1 VITARGRARRAAGA
15 LCAVLLVATGLAF
28 SGSVAPGHDAG
39 AAVRPIP
46 EQFTG
51 SVADFYRV
59 PTPLRR
65 EPRGTLIRIQEIGTS
80 AGATTVRVMYH
91 SRDAQNRDRAV
102 TGVIT
107 YPTTAPP
114 KGGWPVVAWAHG
126 TTGLSSA
133 CAPSR
138 GGAPA
143 PAFGLTAVRVATDY
157 IGLGPVGERHPY
169 LSGVS
174 EAHSVVDAVR
184 AARRLPGANASTR
197 WVAVGHSQGG
207 HAALFTNE
215 LGARYARG
223 LRLRGTV
230 AIAPAAVLGR
240 TFGAADQIVP
250 RMVGIMALYG
260 WAADYPQVDPHDYV
274 GADVQAR
281 ESVID
286 TGCLDDIVEAFVTIP
301 AETFYRADPLTTEPA
316 RSVVLANDPGHV
328 AVKSPLMVVYGTADT
343 FVVPA
348 RVHALVDTLCAAG
361 QATELVEV
369 PGADHGTVPGLASAT
384 IAQWLTARFANNKPP
399 PNSCAAPSA
408 ATAR

>member
-1 VITARGRARRAAGA
+1 
-15 LCAVLLVATGLAF
+15 
-28 SGSVAPGHDAG
+28 
-39 AAVRPIP
+39 
-46 EQFTG
+46 
-51 SVADFYRV
+51 
-59 PTPLRR
+59 
-65 EPRGTLIRIQEIGTS
+65 
-80 AGATTVRVMYH
+80 
-91 SRDAQNRDRAV
+91 
-102 TGVIT
+102 
-107 YPTTAPP
+107 
-114 KGGWPVVAWAHG
+114 
-126 TTGLSSA
+126 
-133 CAPSR
+133 
-138 GGAPA
+138 
-143 PAFGLTAVRVATDY
+143 
-157 IGLGPVGERHPY
+157 
-169 LSGVS
+169 
-174 EAHSVVDAVR
+174 
-184 AARRLPGANASTR
+184 
-197 WVAVGHSQGG
+197 
-207 HAALFTNE
+207 
-215 LGARYARG
+215 
-223 LRLRGTV
+223 
-230 AIAPAAVLGR
+230 
-240 TFGAADQIVP
+240 
-250 RMVGIMALYG
+250 MVGIMALYG